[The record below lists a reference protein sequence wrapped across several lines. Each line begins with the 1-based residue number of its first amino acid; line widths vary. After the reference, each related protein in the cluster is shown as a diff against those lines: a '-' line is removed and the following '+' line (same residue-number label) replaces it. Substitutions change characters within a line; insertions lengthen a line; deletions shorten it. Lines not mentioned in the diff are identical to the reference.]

1 MCVCIYIN
9 FMLERILYYYNSFP
23 EIIVSLFQATVHDF
37 DLIHSILELELELE
51 AALMGHDQKSKLQ
64 SV

>member
-1 MCVCIYIN
+1 MCVYIN

-37 DLIHSILELELELE
+37 DLIHSILELELE